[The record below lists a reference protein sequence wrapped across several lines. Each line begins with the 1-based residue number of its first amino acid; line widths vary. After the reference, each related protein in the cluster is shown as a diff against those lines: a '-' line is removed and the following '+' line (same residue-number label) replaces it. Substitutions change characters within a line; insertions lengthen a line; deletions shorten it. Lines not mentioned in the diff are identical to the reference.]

1 MWRFLI
7 PLLLHS
13 IDALPAARDVTSTCP
28 HDALYTSLVSSG
40 ISFCSSVI
48 GNGHCAGGGYTTP
61 SAYLT
66 YNQTQI
72 SSYVSCV
79 VVQTHSNRTSTGSST
94 YQSDQSSY
102 STGNLSTNT
111 SPGSQSSSLTL
122 SVTASRSLNISGT
135 LQPSTGIRN
144 ATSAPSGRVTAPG
157 RIPPDGLA
165 STFSGWNSSF
175 TSSIGSV
182 TGSGIDTESG
192 PGTTTGRASENP
204 SGSGGTIIPVP
215 TTIPFSTLEGFTSTT
230 LLADSTAS
238 ASNNFSTTSGN
249 SISTTAPT
257 RPASPNGSNTE
268 LFNGTSSQVDGATST
283 RAPEF
288 PAANFTQV
296 TRSGAISKETCY
308 SLARDSEEDPTRR
321 ALLHNAQ
328 LREENATIPI
338 PYIQSVQF
346 DSGGLDPL
354 YLTVRDVAEGTYF
367 IDISNKNHISVV
379 DPEDNSMLLDAN
391 GIHFSTRNCT
401 YGVSIGINNMLQQ
414 LATLAGVQCAAS
426 EQEKRSEDLQFR
438 QVLNLH
444 DQCSNPIVRTL
455 RQYPQLRVGDSACTD
470 TNVDETTGRW
480 EFDCTFPGSLSGSM
494 RCQWAIKNDVVDFLT
509 TDPFGGSCPDL
520 ATVITTLE
528 MTGQDFLN
536 VESFRETLYSQRLN
550 ATQREEADTAAVA
563 FEQLWEVLKQIL
575 SKSRTEPPGD
585 SSALERYIE
594 LYNTYRNLEND
605 ICEDLHAGEIP
616 LSLSL
621 IAGVTRI
628 DAITTLNW
636 APESPRSYNITIQ
649 NPSEIACC
657 PSGAVAADSGD
668 TCAYPAEATIVDTG
682 CICGTT
688 VGGESVA
695 FEYRECENYVS
706 ECDSDSDCVDAGHA
720 GFVCLT
726 GSCCDGGVCVDPYAC
741 SQNGTELVK
750 FGS

>member
-1 MWRFLI
+1 MF
-7 PLLLHS
+7 
-13 IDALPAARDVTSTCP
+13 
-28 HDALYTSLVSSG
+28 
-40 ISFCSSVI
+40 F
-48 GNGHCAGGGYTTP
+48 
-61 SAYLT
+61 
-66 YNQTQI
+66 
-72 SSYVSCV
+72 
-79 VVQTHSNRTSTGSST
+79 
-94 YQSDQSSY
+94 
-102 STGNLSTNT
+102 
-111 SPGSQSSSLTL
+111 
-122 SVTASRSLNISGT
+122 
-135 LQPSTGIRN
+135 
-144 ATSAPSGRVTAPG
+144 
-157 RIPPDGLA
+157 
-165 STFSGWNSSF
+165 NS
-175 TSSIGSV
+175 
-182 TGSGIDTESG
+182 
-192 PGTTTGRASENP
+192 
-204 SGSGGTIIPVP
+204 
-215 TTIPFSTLEGFTSTT
+215 
-230 LLADSTAS
+230 
-238 ASNNFSTTSGN
+238 
-249 SISTTAPT
+249 
-257 RPASPNGSNTE
+257 
-268 LFNGTSSQVDGATST
+268 TSSQVSSATST
-283 RAPEF
+283 RGPEF

-296 TRSGAISKETCY
+296 TRTGAISQETCY
-308 SLARDSEEDPTRR
+308 SLARDSEGDPTRR
-321 ALLHNAQ
+321 ALLRNAQ

-391 GIHFSTRNCT
+391 GIHFSTKNCT
-401 YGVSIGINNMLQQ
+401 YGVSIRINNMLQQ

-426 EQEKRSEDLQFR
+426 EQEKRSEDLKFR

-444 DQCSNPIVRTL
+444 DQCGNPIVRTL
-455 RQYPQLRVGDSACTD
+455 RQYPQLRVGDSSCTD
-470 TNVDETTGRW
+470 TNVDETTGQW
-480 EFDCTFPGSLSGSM
+480 EFDCTFPGSLSGST
-494 RCQWAIKNDVVDFLT
+494 RCQWAIKNDVVDFLL

-528 MTGQDFLN
+528 VTGQDFLN

-550 ATQREEADTAAVA
+550 ETQREEAETAAVA
-563 FEQLWEVLKQIL
+563 FEQLWEVLKQML
-575 SKSRTEPPGD
+575 SKSKTEPPGD
-585 SSALERYIE
+585 SSALAEYIE

-621 IAGVTRI
+621 IAGVSRI

-657 PSGAVAADSGD
+657 PSGAVAEDNGD
-668 TCAYPAEATIVDTG
+668 TCAYPVEAIILDTS
-682 CICGTT
+682 CICGTM

-695 FEYRECENYVS
+695 FEYTECENYVS

-750 FGS
+750 LGS